1 MDTTPGIRP
10 RPGVWHML
18 DVVSRHAFP
27 FVQSVLVV
35 LVLGAPF
42 GLPGQAQLQW
52 AWAVSSVFFWS
63 LYRPGAMPAL
73 LVFVLG
79 VLLDLLAQG
88 PLGVKVLVLLLVHAV
103 ALRSRRWLVRSGFG
117 LVWLVFVGVGCGA
130 ACMVWGLSCAVGW
143 LVLPVWPGVL
153 AMGVS
158 AGVYPFLAYYFIGL
172 HRTLAAPERAA

>member
-1 MDTTPGIRP
+1 
-10 RPGVWHML
+10 ML

-79 VLLDLLAQG
+79 VLLDLLAQ
-88 PLGVKVLVLLLVHAV
+88 
-103 ALRSRRWLVRSGFG
+103 
-117 LVWLVFVGVGCGA
+117 
-130 ACMVWGLSCAVGW
+130 
-143 LVLPVWPGVL
+143 
-153 AMGVS
+153 
-158 AGVYPFLAYYFIGL
+158 
-172 HRTLAAPERAA
+172 